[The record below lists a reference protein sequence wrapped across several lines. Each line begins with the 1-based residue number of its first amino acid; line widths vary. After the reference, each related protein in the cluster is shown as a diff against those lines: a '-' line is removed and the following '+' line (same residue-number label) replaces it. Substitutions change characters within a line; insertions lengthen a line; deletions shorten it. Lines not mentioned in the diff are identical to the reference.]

1 MRKFEL
7 RFKHFCMKVSLEFER
22 IAGRILVP
30 PSKSVSQRLCVAALL
45 HNGETIISNYGKSDD
60 ELAALNIIQNL
71 GAHVSFFED
80 NLVIKSD
87 GFIQS
92 SGAIDC
98 GESGLAARLFT
109 PIAALTAAH
118 QIVDGG
124 GSLRNRPMH
133 FFKDVLEELN
143 VKLPGFTGHIP
154 FSMQGPL
161 QPKSITVD
169 GSLSSQFI
177 SGLLFAFANSTKH
190 TVQIN
195 VRHLVSK
202 PYIDLTL
209 EVLELFGY
217 NIINDEYQRFTI
229 RPELFTH
236 QQTVAVTVESDWSSA
251 AFWIAAAT
259 INGSVT
265 LSGLNENSKQ
275 ADKVLLE
282 IIKEIGAVVRWEN
295 GDLIIQSAQLNAFDA
310 DLTDSPDLF
319 PVLAVLA
326 ALCEGESKLRG
337 LHRLLHKESNRAESI
352 AGLLSQLEVVFEIDE
367 DEIVI
372 TGRKSFRPIIYKCPN
387 DHRMA
392 MAAALAAMNSKGTI
406 EIENAECVNKSY
418 RDFWL
423 DLEMLKQ

>member
-1 MRKFEL
+1 
-7 RFKHFCMKVSLEFER
+7 MKVSLDFDS

-30 PSKSVSQRLCVAALL
+30 PSKSVSQRLCAAALL

-60 ELAALNIIQNL
+60 ELAALSIIQNL

-80 NLVIKSD
+80 KLIIQSD
-87 GFIQS
+87 GLIQS

-109 PIAALTAAH
+109 PIAALSAAH
-118 QIVDGG
+118 QVVDGSE
-124 GSLRNRPMH
+124 SLRNRPMH
-133 FFKDVLEELN
+133 FFKIVLEELN
-143 VKLPGFTGHIP
+143 VKIPGFNGHIP
-154 FSMQGPL
+154 FALQGPL
-161 QPKSITVD
+161 QPKDIIVD

-177 SGLLFAFANSTKH
+177 SGLLFAFANSTGR
-190 TVQIN
+190 TVKIEVEN
-195 VRHLVSK
+195 LVSK

-209 EVLELFGY
+209 DVLELFGY
-217 NIINDEYQRFTI
+217 KVINEEYQRFTI
-229 RPELFTH
+229 QPELSTH
-236 QQTVAVTVESDWSSA
+236 HKTIEVTIEGDWSSA

-259 INGSVT
+259 ISGSVA
-265 LSGLNENSKQ
+265 LSGLNKKSMQ

-295 GDLIIQSAQLNAFDA
+295 GDLIIQSAQLNAFEA
-310 DLTDSPDLF
+310 DLTDAPDLF

-326 ALCEGESKLRG
+326 ASCDGKSKLRG

-352 AGLLSQLEVVFEIDE
+352 AHLLSPLEVVFEIVA

-372 TGRKSFRPIIYKCPN
+372 TGRNSFPAIKYNCPN

-392 MAAALAAMNSKGTI
+392 MAAALAAMNCDGKI

-418 RDFWL
+418 PDFWNE
-423 DLEMLKQ
+423 LEKQKTF